1 VALFNHDPVFY
12 DLLEAQADA
21 AHRAAQTFA
30 ALASDFGQAD
40 AYAQALKKIELE
52 ADDLT
57 HDLVNKADA
66 RFVTPLDKEDMHH
79 LSESLDSIT
88 DHLEAA
94 GARVSLYKLTQTRPD
109 LPPLAG
115 ILVRTTEATRTAV
128 GILRHLKDHKS
139 LEEIFVTVHALE
151 NESDQAYRTALG
163 ALFNEPN
170 ADALFV
176 MKWKELYD
184 RVELTVDECENVADI
199 LESLVVK
206 YA

>member
-1 VALFNHDPVFY
+1 VALFSQDPVFY

-21 AHRAAQTFA
+21 AHRAAQSFA
-30 ALASDFGQAD
+30 ALVADFGQAES
-40 AYAQALKKIELE
+40 YAHALKKIEAE
-52 ADDLT
+52 ADELT
-57 HDLVNKADA
+57 HELVNKADA
-66 RFVTPLDKEDMHH
+66 KFVTPLDKEDMHH

-94 GARVSLYKLTQTRPD
+94 GARVGLYQLTQVRPD
-109 LPPLAG
+109 LPPMAA

-139 LEEIFVTVHALE
+139 LEEVFVTVHALE
-151 NESDQAYRTALG
+151 NESDQAYRAALG
-163 ALFNEPN
+163 LLFNEPN
-170 ADALFV
+170 ADALYV

>member
-1 VALFNHDPVFY
+1 VALFSHDPVFY

-21 AHRAAQTFA
+21 AHRAAQSFA
-30 ALASDFGQAD
+30 ALASDFAQAD
-40 AYAQALKKIELE
+40 RYAQALKKIESE

-57 HDLVNKADA
+57 HELVNKADA
-66 RFVTPLDKEDMHH
+66 RFVTPLDKEDMHR

-94 GARVSLYKLTQTRPD
+94 GARVSLYKLTQARPD
-109 LPPLAG
+109 LPPLAD

-128 GILRHLKDHKS
+128 GILRHMKDHKS
-139 LEEIFVTVHALE
+139 LEEIFVTIHALE

-163 ALFNEPN
+163 ALFNEAG
-170 ADALFV
+170 ADALHV
-176 MKWKELYD
+176 IKWKELYD

>member
-1 VALFNHDPVFY
+1 MALFSQDPVFY

-21 AHRAAQTFA
+21 AHRAAQSFA
-30 ALASDFGQAD
+30 ALVADFGQAES
-40 AYAQALKKIELE
+40 YAHALKKIEAE
-52 ADDLT
+52 ADELT
-57 HDLVNKADA
+57 HELVNKADA
-66 RFVTPLDKEDMHH
+66 KFVTPLDKEDMHH

-94 GARVSLYKLTQTRPD
+94 GARVGLYQLTQVRPD
-109 LPPLAG
+109 LPPMAA

-139 LEEIFVTVHALE
+139 LEEVFVTVHALE
-151 NESDQAYRTALG
+151 NESDQAYRAALG
-163 ALFNEPN
+163 LLFNEPN
-170 ADALFV
+170 ADALYV

>member
-1 VALFNHDPVFY
+1 MALFNHDPVFY

-30 ALASDFGQAD
+30 ALASDFAQAD
-40 AYAQALKKIELE
+40 AYAQALKKIESE

-94 GARVSLYKLTQTRPD
+94 GARVSLYRLTEARPD

-115 ILVRTTEATRTAV
+115 ILVARPKPPARQSASCAT
-128 GILRHLKDHKS
+128 
-139 LEEIFVTVHALE
+139 
-151 NESDQAYRTALG
+151 
-163 ALFNEPN
+163 
-170 ADALFV
+170 
-176 MKWKELYD
+176 
-184 RVELTVDECENVADI
+184 
-199 LESLVVK
+199 
-206 YA
+206 

>member
-1 VALFNHDPVFY
+1 MAFFTHDPIFY

-30 ALASDFGQAD
+30 ALASDFAQAGS
-40 AYAQALKKIELE
+40 YAQALKKIEAE

-57 HDLVNKADA
+57 HELVNKADA
-66 RFVTPLDKEDMHH
+66 RFVTPLDKDDMHR

-94 GARVSLYKLTQTRPD
+94 GARVSLYRLTEPRPD
-109 LPPLAG
+109 LPPMAD
-115 ILVRTTEATRTAV
+115 ILVRTTEATRAAV

-151 NESDQAYRTALG
+151 NESDQAYRAALG
-163 ALFNEPN
+163 ALFNEPG
-170 ADALFV
+170 ADALQV
-176 MKWKELYD
+176 IKWKELYD

>member
-1 VALFNHDPVFY
+1 MAFFSQDPVFY

-21 AHRAAQTFA
+21 ACRAAQSFA
-30 ALASDFGQAD
+30 ALTQDFAQAD
-40 AYAQALKKIELE
+40 SCAQALKKIE
-52 ADDLT
+52 ADADKLT
-57 HDLVNKADA
+57 HELVNKADA
-66 RFVTPLDKEDMHH
+66 KFVTPLDKEDMHH

-94 GARVSLYKLTQTRPD
+94 GARVSLYQLTQVRPD
-109 LPPLAG
+109 LPPMAD
-115 ILVRTTEATRTAV
+115 ILVRTTEATREAV

-139 LEEIFVTVHALE
+139 LEEVFVKVHALE

-170 ADALFV
+170 ADPLHV

>member
-1 VALFNHDPVFY
+1 MALFSHDPVFY

-21 AHRAAQTFA
+21 AHRAAQSFA
-30 ALASDFGQAD
+30 ALASDFAQAD
-40 AYAQALKKIELE
+40 RYAQALKKIESE

-57 HDLVNKADA
+57 HELVNKADA
-66 RFVTPLDKEDMHH
+66 RFVTPLDKEDMHR

-94 GARVSLYKLTQTRPD
+94 GARVSLYKLTQARPD
-109 LPPLAG
+109 LPPLAD

-128 GILRHLKDHKS
+128 GILRHMKDHKS
-139 LEEIFVTVHALE
+139 LEEIFVTIHALE

-163 ALFNEPN
+163 ALFNEAG
-170 ADALFV
+170 ADALHV
-176 MKWKELYD
+176 IKWKELYD